1 MQREQIRSELFLQ
14 SAIINPA
21 GMRLLLIPRQAAAW
35 LRWRQWRRRLPH
47 PVRTSLH
54 GATPSERLGEHE
66 VLAFLHLSF
75 ARHSGLEARLQLI
88 NCSRYCSRFIAYS
101 VFGWNRICPVA
112 VNGTAPRYCLSVRG
126 LVCSLFTLV
135 RWNGTTVWKNLPRL
149 SSVPPTKRS
158 EKLLPRS

>member
-1 MQREQIRSELFLQ
+1 MRGVIRKKKKGKGRGGLVQREQIRSELFLQ

-21 GMRLLLIPRQAAAW
+21 GMQLLLIPRQAAAW

-88 NCSRYCSRFIAYS
+88 NCSRYCS
-101 VFGWNRICPVA
+101 
-112 VNGTAPRYCLSVRG
+112 
-126 LVCSLFTLV
+126 
-135 RWNGTTVWKNLPRL
+135 
-149 SSVPPTKRS
+149 
-158 EKLLPRS
+158 